1 MRFILAVAVM
11 YLFFKYVIPSLFQ
24 YVVAPLVLFAA
35 VVLIIK
41 RYKNG

>member
-11 YLFFKYVIPSLFQ
+11 YLFFRYVIPSLFQ

-35 VVLIIK
+35 VILIVR
-41 RYKNG
+41 RYKDG